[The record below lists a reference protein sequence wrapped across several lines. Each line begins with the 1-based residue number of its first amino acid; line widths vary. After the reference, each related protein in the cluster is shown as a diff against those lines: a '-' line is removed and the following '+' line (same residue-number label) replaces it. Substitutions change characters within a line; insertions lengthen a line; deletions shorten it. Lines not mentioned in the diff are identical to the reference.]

1 MAQGKE
7 HIPDEDSR
15 KLVRNLSAMGT
26 RYVDIAHKLDITD
39 DTLRKHYKA
48 ELEDGRIDANAQIA
62 GTLFQQAKK
71 GNVGAAIFW
80 LKTRAGWKETNVT
93 ELTAGEG
100 SEIKEIKYSFVD
112 VEPRKPEE

>member
-1 MAQGKE
+1 MTQGVE
-7 HIPDEDSR
+7 HIPTEDSR
-15 KLVRNLSAMGT
+15 KLVKNLSAMGT

-93 ELTAGEG
+93 EFSGGEG
-100 SEIKEIKYSFVD
+100 SEVKEIKFSFHD
-112 VEPRKPEE
+112 VEPRTE